1 MSLDVAYSYC
11 INLTEQEK
19 LAIDSYR

>member
-11 INLTEQEK
+11 INLTEKEK
-19 LAIDSYR
+19 LEIDE